1 MMKVSTWGVL
11 VLFLLLGVA
20 CGETLQLDPVDT
32 DLFPDANGDGTDSVA
47 DGNADSAVDDSETSD
62 TTGDGATDSVVDDSE
77 TEGVVNDSE
86 TDGVIND
93 SETEDAIN
101 DSESDD
107 VVNDSETDGDDT
119 DSDTTPELIEEI
131 CDDGIDNDGDGL
143 IDCADPDCD
152 GKLGAGGFICEP
164 FGETIC
170 DDGFDNDGNGLTDC
184 PTIGLDKPAV
194 GMAVAGNA
202 VQVAV
207 QTAPNPSK
215 TTFQCRVAHVL
226 AIGDAEWQECGNA
239 TGTAFVYT
247 PSAIANDGL
256 TQVEVRY
263 VVDGQPSESTA
274 TPTFYVHNS
283 LNGAV
288 ECPQRATDQAYFD
301 AAESIGL
308 PATGP
313 FPETLATA
321 NPFIQLPFSPI
332 KSGQFQIHKSPVAFE
347 VLSLRKRF
355 HLSDDGQFLLVTR
368 THKGRR
374 TNGCFVIQNHKV
386 NVTHAAGE
394 SGYVRNRYKLTAC
407 EAVVLNSQ
415 GAAVCLVVDSQGIP
429 QLSQS
434 RGRSPSNPF
443 PFGVSE
449 YLGAKPDIDYFMW
462 RRLMRAPYASSP
474 CYSDEYSLFSRK
486 CWDPDI
492 SCAEACAGGGSNLHP
507 MLYLPDHQ
515 LFFP

>member
-11 VLFLLLGVA
+11 VLFLLFGVA
-20 CGETLQLDPVDT
+20 CGEKLQLDPVDT
-32 DLFPDANGDGTDSVA
+32 DLPPDANGDGTDSVA

-62 TTGDGATDSVVDDSE
+62 TADDGATDSVVDDSE
-77 TEGVVNDSE
+77 TEDVVNDSE
-86 TDGVIND
+86 KDGD
-93 SETEDAIN
+93 DT

-119 DSDTTPELIEEI
+119 DSDTTPELTDEI

-152 GKLGAGGFICEP
+152 GKLGAGGFICDP

-184 PTIGLDKPAV
+184 PTVDVVKPQRGL
-194 GMAVAGNA
+194 AVAGDA
-202 VQVAV
+202 ILVAV
-207 QTAPNPSK
+207 QAAPEPEFTK
-215 TTFQCRVAHVL
+215 FQCRIGHVL
-226 AIGDAEWQECGNA
+226 TVDEAAWQECGNA

-247 PSAIANDGL
+247 PSAIASDGL
-256 TQVEVRY
+256 MQAEVRY

-321 NPFIQLPFSPI
+321 NPFIQLPFAPI
-332 KSGQFQIHKSPVAFE
+332 KSGHFQVLESPVAFE

-429 QLSQS
+429 QLSQP
-434 RGRSPSNPF
+434 RGRAPRNPF
-443 PFGVSE
+443 PFGISE

-462 RRLMRAPYASSP
+462 RRLMRAPDAGSA
-474 CYSDEYSLFSRK
+474 CYPDGYSLFSRK

-492 SCAEACAGGGSNLHP
+492 SCAEACAGGSSNLHP
-507 MLYLPDHQ
+507 MLYLPDHH